1 MRGALSLRGVSC
13 LPAHVLLLLSVLKA
27 SVLFSKPASGLTARR
42 APMGGAVRGRGSAG
56 RLATRRGGRSRGV
69 FPGRG
74 AARGGLV
81 RGWFRGPG
89 LVLRLVRS
97 PTVSVSPQQA
107 AVGCVAVAASQA
119 EGGAAGGAAAGRP

>member
-42 APMGGAVRGRGSAG
+42 APMGGPVRGRGSAG

-81 RGWFRGPG
+81 RGWFRGPR
-89 LVLRLVRS
+89 LVLRPVRS
-97 PTVSVSPQQA
+97 TVSVSPQQA
-107 AVGCVAVAASQA
+107 AVGCVAVAALQA
-119 EGGAAGGAAAGRP
+119 EGGAAGGAAADRP